1 MKRDYIQ
8 YLEDII
14 ESINNIEEY
23 VNGFTFNTFI
33 EDKKTI
39 DAVIRNFEIIGEASK
54 NIPMDI
60 KEKYKEVP
68 WKTMSDMRNILIH
81 EYFGI
86 KLDIIWKTINERL
99 PELKK
104 SILNLIKDLDK

>member
-68 WKTMSDMRNILIH
+68 WKIMSDMRNILIH

>member
-39 DAVIRNFEIIGEASK
+39 DAVIRNFEIICEDSK
-54 NIPMDI
+54 NI
-60 KEKYKEVP
+60 
-68 WKTMSDMRNILIH
+68 L
-81 EYFGI
+81 G
-86 KLDIIWKTINERL
+86 
-99 PELKK
+99 
-104 SILNLIKDLDK
+104 

>member
-23 VNGFTFNTFI
+23 VNGLTFDTFI
-33 EDKKTI
+33 KDKKTI

-54 NIPMDI
+54 N
-60 KEKYKEVP
+60 V
-68 WKTMSDMRNILIH
+68 L
-81 EYFGI
+81 G
-86 KLDIIWKTINERL
+86 
-99 PELKK
+99 
-104 SILNLIKDLDK
+104 